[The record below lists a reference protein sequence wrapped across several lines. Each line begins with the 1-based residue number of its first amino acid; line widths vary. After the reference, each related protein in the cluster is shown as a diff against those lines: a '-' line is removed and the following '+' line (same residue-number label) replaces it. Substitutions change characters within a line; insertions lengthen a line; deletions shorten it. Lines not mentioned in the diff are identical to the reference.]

1 MGVSIGLALFISGF
15 GNFLNAVGYILEKK
29 GHLAV
34 MEEST
39 KNADG
44 VSSSHP
50 NVCTNKMWLTGFLI
64 YVTGSLMHAY
74 ALGQG
79 PQSLF
84 TPMQAVTLV
93 CNTILSPIF
102 LPEKLKNTDILAT
115 VVIVISVVGAI
126 LFGPTKEET
135 YTVDDLQERYGNTP
149 FIVLTSFLFFI
160 AIIGYIVGQYFQTM
174 NDNADP
180 PIEQDG
186 SMGPRFASYF
196 VISYSCFGGLGAS
209 YNVLFMKSAVTL
221 LENVDVAFTQFF
233 AYVIVI
239 LLVLANVWLEYWK
252 QRALGL
258 FGALYVVP
266 IFQVMLIVGGILVGA
281 VYFEE
286 FAQLDGTQTALFC
299 LSICLCLIGVGVLA
313 ASSAEREEE
322 AFERMRSKMA
332 SHARFL
338 QTMEIM
344 KDYIKDKL
352 LDVED
357 DEDAERLRQQR
368 LQAFKETSGI
378 IHHHDFVGHK
388 AKSMYVKRSVSHV
401 KEEEPKA
408 SKSFIA
414 GPSQIGGT
422 FGMWRNIRALTT
434 AGGKPDTQSDD
445 MSTHLTVN

>member
-1 MGVSIGLALFISGF
+1 
-15 GNFLNAVGYILEKK
+15 
-29 GHLAV
+29 
-34 MEEST
+34 MEQST
-39 KNADG
+39 KNTDG
-44 VSSSHP
+44 GSTSHP
-50 NVCTNKMWLTGFLI
+50 NVCTNKVWLTGFLI
-64 YVTGSLMHAY
+64 YVTGSLMHAW

-93 CNTILSPIF
+93 CNTILSPVF

-135 YTVDDLQERYGNTP
+135 YTVDDLQDRYGNTP
-149 FIVLTSFLFFI
+149 FIILTCFLFS
-160 AIIGYIVGQYFQTM
+160 AALIGYIVGQYFQAM

-180 PIEQDG
+180 PIVQDG
-186 SMGPRFASYF
+186 TMGPRFANYF

-221 LENVDVAFTQFF
+221 LEDVQTAFTQFF
-233 AYVIVI
+233 AYVIII
-239 LLVLANVWLEYWK
+239 LLILANVWLEYWK

-286 FAQLDGTQTALFC
+286 FAQLDDTQIILFC

-352 LDVED
+352 QDFQD
-357 DEDAERLRQQR
+357 DEEKEKLRQTR

-378 IHHHDFVGHK
+378 IHHHELGKK
-388 AKSMYVKRSVSHV
+388 AKSMIVKRNVTV
-401 KEEEPKA
+401 TENEPKVA
-408 SKSFIA
+408 KSFIA

-422 FGMWRNIRALTT
+422 IGMWRSIRAMTQ
-434 AGGKPDTQSDD
+434 GGAKPENSGQADN